1 MTKDQI
7 EKVRDLIYDVGFD
20 RFEDN
25 VIKLINQTDD
35 QDADISLAITRY
47 LYIHSKLLDD
57 FHPISK

>member
-25 VIKLINQTDD
+25 VIKLIRQTNDP
-35 QDADISLAITRY
+35 DADITSAITRY
-47 LYIHSKLLDD
+47 LHIHSKLLDD